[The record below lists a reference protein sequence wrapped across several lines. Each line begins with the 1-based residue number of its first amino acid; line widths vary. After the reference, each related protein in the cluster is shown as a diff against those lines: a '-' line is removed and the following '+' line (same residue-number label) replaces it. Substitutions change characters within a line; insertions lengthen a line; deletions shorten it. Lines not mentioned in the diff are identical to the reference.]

1 MTNEQSVPG
10 LAAFHLR
17 AATIYAVIGMAFG
30 IHMGMS
36 QDFSLV
42 PAHAHLNVLGWLSV
56 SVYGLVLAKFPAAAA
71 SRLAQLQAVIAHLGI
86 IVFIPGIAIAIL
98 SGHENEIFA
107 IVGSLLVL
115 SGAVLFVPVVWM
127 ATSRRA

>member
-1 MTNEQSVPG
+1 MTSGQSVPG

-17 AATIYAVIGMAFG
+17 AAAIYAVIGMAFG

-56 SVYGLVLAKFPAAAA
+56 SVYGLVLARFPTVAA
-71 SRLAQLQAVIAHLGI
+71 SRLAQLQAVVAHLGI
-86 IVFIPGIAIAIL
+86 IVFIPGIAVAIL

-115 SGAVLFVPVVWM
+115 LGAALFVPVVWM
-127 ATSRRA
+127 ATGRRA